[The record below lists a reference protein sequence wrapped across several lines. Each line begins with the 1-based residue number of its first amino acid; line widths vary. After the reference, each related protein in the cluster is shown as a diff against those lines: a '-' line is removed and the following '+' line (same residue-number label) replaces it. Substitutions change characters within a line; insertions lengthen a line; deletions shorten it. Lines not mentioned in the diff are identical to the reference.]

1 MSGAFELKEFNIP
14 LEKSSP
20 IGFALDLRNDSHR
33 SPVPHAISRTVPY
46 EEVLIDLTVF
56 LRHLISNPKVIS
68 RFNMSY
74 RGAIRSNISFTVI
87 AFSEKGGRGSFF

>member
-1 MSGAFELKEFNIP
+1 M
-14 LEKSSP
+14 
-20 IGFALDLRNDSHR
+20 
-33 SPVPHAISRTVPY
+33 PHAISRTVPY

-56 LRHLISNPKVIS
+56 LRHLISKPKVIS

-87 AFSEKGGRGSFF
+87 AF